1 MPNIS
6 RTHRFLAVGIAF
18 LSLGS
23 LLAACGDDDDDTASD
38 AGDSTTTEVASDD
51 LETYCEKVFAI
62 ETVGEPDVDFE
73 TATPEEQTA
82 AIKKFAAEELQGLA
96 AEIQA
101 VAPDEVKDAIDV
113 QVEAVNKLAET
124 GDFDSTFGAPEVD
137 AASDETHAF
146 DLKSCGWNK
155 VDVTAKD
162 YAFQGLPATVDAGKT
177 SFEFANSGTEMHEM
191 VVIRKNDDTTE
202 SFDELLALPQ
212 DEAEKKTTVAGSV
225 FAPPGQDDYAVADLK
240 AGEYIALCFI
250 PEGSKDENTEGQGP
264 PHFTKGM
271 RMEFSVA

>member
-18 LSLGS
+18 LSRGS

-113 QVEAVNKLAET
+113 QV
-124 GDFDSTFGAPEVD
+124 
-137 AASDETHAF
+137 
-146 DLKSCGWNK
+146 
-155 VDVTAKD
+155 
-162 YAFQGLPATVDAGKT
+162 
-177 SFEFANSGTEMHEM
+177 
-191 VVIRKNDDTTE
+191 
-202 SFDELLALPQ
+202 
-212 DEAEKKTTVAGSV
+212 
-225 FAPPGQDDYAVADLK
+225 
-240 AGEYIALCFI
+240 
-250 PEGSKDENTEGQGP
+250 
-264 PHFTKGM
+264 
-271 RMEFSVA
+271 